1 MLNENQ
7 KLAVRRILSGDCR
20 PLPYILFGPPGTG
33 KTVTIIEAV
42 LQVTRGGP
50 RALSSALRGVVPSVL
65 HQSELWKREVRRS
78 LNTEVLSHSAKLAFC
93 RL

>member
-1 MLNENQ
+1 MDEIQIPNATDKEFFNPLLNENQ

-42 LQVTRGGP
+42 LQVRTVVLFAVG
-50 RALSSALRGVVPSVL
+50 LCCVIVFSLR
-65 HQSELWKREVRRS
+65 KY
-78 LNTEVLSHSAKLAFC
+78 
-93 RL
+93 

>member
-65 HQSELWKREVRRS
+65 RQSELWKPEVRRS
-78 LNTEVLSHSAKLAFC
+78 LNAEVLSHSAKLAFC